1 MAAWRRARNFIFH
14 KGVEFMAGKNI
25 TLKSRDGEFGGYLAA
40 PASGKGPGI
49 IVIQEIFGINDFVK
63 EIADHYASLGY
74 FALAPDL
81 FWRQEHGV
89 VLTDKSEEHWKR
101 AFQLMQGCDLDKA
114 VEDIQVAIT
123 QLRSVPGVT
132 GKVGAVG
139 YCLGGQLAFL
149 TATRTDVDAAVG
161 YYGVYI
167 QTRLGEAKNIKRP
180 VMLHVAGKD
189 QFVPPDAQ
197 KQIID
202 GLKDNPKVTIHV
214 YPEMDHAF
222 ARTEGQHYDK
232 ANAELANSRT
242 ETFFKQHLG

>member
-1 MAAWRRARNFIFH
+1 MIRLN
-14 KGVEFMAGKNI
+14 GK
-25 TLKSRDGEFGGYLAA
+25 DGEFGGYLAS

-49 IVIQEIFGINDFVK
+49 VVIQEIFGINDFVK

-81 FWRQEHGV
+81 FWRQEPGV
-89 VLTDKSEEHWKR
+89 VLTDKTEEHWKR
-101 AFQLMQGCDLDKA
+101 AFALMQGFDIDKGI
-114 VEDIQVAIT
+114 EDIQTSITHLRGIQGVA
-123 QLRSVPGVT
+123 

-149 TATRTDVDAAVG
+149 TATRTDVDASVG

-167 QTRLGEAKNIKRP
+167 QTRLGEAKSIKKP
-180 VMLHVAGKD
+180 LLLHIAGKD
-189 QFVPPDAQ
+189 QFVPPEAQ

-202 GLKDNPKVTIHV
+202 GLKGNPNVTMHV

-222 ARTEGQHYDK
+222 ARTGGQHYDK
-232 ANAELANSRT
+232 KNADLANSRT
-242 ETFFKQHLG
+242 EAFFKQHLG